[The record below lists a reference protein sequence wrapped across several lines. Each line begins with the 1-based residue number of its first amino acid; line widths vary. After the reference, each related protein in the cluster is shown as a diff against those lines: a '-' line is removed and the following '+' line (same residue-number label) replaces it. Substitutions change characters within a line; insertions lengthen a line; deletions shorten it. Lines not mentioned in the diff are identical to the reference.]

1 MSTAHAPHIC
11 GIDEAGRGP
20 LAGPV
25 CAASVVLSA
34 DFDRSVLRDSKLLSP
49 RARQRIAASLR
60 ESASLIGVGWA
71 WPEEI
76 DALNIHY
83 ASLLAMSRSF
93 QSLLRHASNM
103 GSVPEIQA
111 LVDGKFVPELP
122 VPSTAVVHGD
132 ASVAEIS
139 AASIIAK
146 VSRDWWMIRYSWIEP
161 VWEFDR
167 HKGYPT
173 ARHRELCR
181 LHGLSPIHRRS
192 FRIY

>member
-1 MSTAHAPHIC
+1 MNAGDHTVIC

-25 CAASVVLSA
+25 CAAAVILPEY
-34 DFDRSVLRDSKLLSP
+34 FDRSLLKDSKVLSP
-49 RARQRIAASLR
+49 ASRERTASLLR
-60 ESASLIGVGWA
+60 GSTALIGVGWA

-76 DALNIHY
+76 DAVNIHN
-83 ASLLAMSRSF
+83 ASLIAMSRAFS
-93 QSLLRHASNM
+93 SMLPGYP
-103 GSVPEIQA
+103 GSMNADGIYA
-111 LVDGKFVPELP
+111 FIDGKFIPELP
-122 VPSTAVVHGD
+122 VPAAPVIHGD
-132 ASVAEIS
+132 ARIPEIS

-146 VSRDWWMIRYSWIEP
+146 VTRDWWMIRYSWIEP
-161 VWEFDR
+161 NWEFHR

-181 LHGLSPIHRRS
+181 LHGLSPIHRKS